1 MTEERKPEEPVEPA
15 ERVEDLEVPADEGEN
30 VKGGIT
36 DGTSNTLTA
45 YAAKGKHFPEGQIT
59 VR

>member
-1 MTEERKPEEPVEPA
+1 MEPA

-36 DGTSNTLTA
+36 DGTSNTLMA
-45 YAAKGKHFPEGQIT
+45 SSSKGKHFPEVEIT